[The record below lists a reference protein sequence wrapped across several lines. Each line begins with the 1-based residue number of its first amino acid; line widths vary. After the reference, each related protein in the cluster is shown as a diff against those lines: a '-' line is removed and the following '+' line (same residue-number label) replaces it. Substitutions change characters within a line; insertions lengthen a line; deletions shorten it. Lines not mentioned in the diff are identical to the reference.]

1 MNSFDCQPP
10 LVRNKHKF
18 HAQKFFTDETTTKRS
33 SVTLLN
39 SSNSASAQHS
49 ATSNKLPYSFQN
61 VSDPKFQK
69 SDEMLRSSTIPIQP
83 KPKNSSN
90 STLSQQPITSNKRS
104 FDFQKIGVNPKT
116 KKADEMSSSS
126 TSQLQNRLK
135 NSSNST
141 SLQQSTINKKR
152 SCDFQNINTGPFTVR
167 HLSSKIKDSSNSTSL
182 QQFNTS
188 KKRSYNSQSIGVKAK
203 VQRSDEL
210 LRRSS
215 VQFQSRIKNSSNPNF
230 TSLQRSSTSNK
241 RSYDSDADCIHSK
254 NQQNNLKRLRN
265 SKISSFCKGSTIVKK
280 SPLSQN
286 QKSIQTSSQKKHV
299 ISNSSEKLSE
309 SSLQNYKSKFQLKC
323 PKASNP
329 LVTYKQKTN
338 IKSKKWNESQTFEQ
352 QLEIMKKMLFNFQYS
367 V

>member
-1 MNSFDCQPP
+1 MNSFDCQPS

-39 SSNSASAQHS
+39 SSNSASTQHS

-61 VSDPKFQK
+61 VSIDPKFQK

-152 SCDFQNINTGPFTVR
+152 SCDFQNINTGPSTVR

-182 QQFNTS
+182 QQF

-210 LRRSS
+210 KRSS

-309 SSLQNYKSKFQLKC
+309 PSLQNYKSKFQLKC

-329 LVTYKQKTN
+329 L
-338 IKSKKWNESQTFEQ
+338 IKWNESQTFEQ
-352 QLEIMKKMLFNFQYS
+352 QLEIMKYLKNIY
-367 V
+367 